1 MAWIESHTVLIRHK
15 KLRDLARE
23 LRLRPAHLMGHLH
36 ALWHAALEQRE
47 DGDLSSWS
55 DEFIAE
61 MSDFSGDA
69 PQYVRLLTKHGWLDE
84 DRKIHD
90 WIDYV
95 GMYLTRKYSHND
107 RDRLVRIWD
116 LYGRIYGE
124 KVKKQESEGQQKQKI
139 PISEQVSNK
148 QRTDSEQT
156 ASKQRANSEPTLP
169 NQPTNQPTP
178 RFVGV
183 IGGVD
188 GDDGG
193 PLGDYGRDVLPMPP
207 AVDGMKPEYALKTEW
222 VFRLR
227 RKATSHDEESWR
239 NFSELM
245 RQGLAYEVVLS
256 QIKDDSRNR
265 LEPIWEFCKR
275 LLDAAKKKATGSES
289 REAQREQEARQT
301 AEYRRLRG
309 IDKKSAAS

>member
-69 PQYVRLLTKHGWLDE
+69 PQYVRLLTNHGWLDQ

-95 GMYLTRKYSHND
+95 GMYLTKKYNIND
-107 RDRLVRIWD
+107 RERLVKIWS
-116 LYGRIYGE
+116 LYGRVYGE
-124 KVKKQESEGQQKQKI
+124 KGKKQESEATQKQKRA
-139 PISEQVSNK
+139 SREQI
-148 QRTDSEQT
+148 E
-156 ASKQRANSEPTLP
+156 SKQRADREQIENQQRANREPTVP
-169 NQPTNQPTP
+169 NQPTNQPNP
-178 RFVGV
+178 RCVSV
-183 IGGVD
+183 IGDVD

-193 PLGDYGRDVLPMPP
+193 QLGDYGSDVLPMPP
-207 AVDGMKPEYALKTEW
+207 MVDGMKPEYALKTEW

-227 RKATSHDEESWR
+227 RKSTSHDEESWR
-239 NFSELM
+239 NFSELI
-245 RQGLAYEVVLS
+245 RQGLTYEIILS

-265 LEPIWEFCKR
+265 SEPIWEFCKR
-275 LLDAAKKKATGSES
+275 MDLMIKRCIIDNSEKEKK
-289 REAQREQEARQT
+289 EAERRQEADLK
-301 AEYRRLRG
+301 RRRG
-309 IDKKSAAS
+309 IA